1 MQKVIY
7 VYILNVFFVPT
18 ISYSDTAAQ
27 TRYEETGKNGE
38 LTNSTALVFRRKE
51 VYSGLKP
58 MDENIHLLFCIVK
71 VKTCTS
77 TCIDTKG
84 PMQNLCTMM
93 PWSNCYAVLKQ
104 KGQQINNEL
113 PVLMKIRFME

>member
-1 MQKVIY
+1 VQKVIY
-7 VYILNVFFVPT
+7 VYILNVFFVP
-18 ISYSDTAAQ
+18 YSDTAAQ

-38 LTNSTALVFRRKE
+38 LTDSTALVFRRKE

-58 MDENIHLLFCIVK
+58 MDENIYLIFCIVK
-71 VKTCTS
+71 VKPCTS

-93 PWSNCYAVLKQ
+93 P
-104 KGQQINNEL
+104 
-113 PVLMKIRFME
+113 